1 VTRATKLLGI
11 IVVSFAISACAGL
24 LESKQPAERVYWLEP
39 LIVQQEAST
48 DAVLPG
54 IAVSVTAV
62 PGLDTDRMLILG
74 PDAHLNYYA
83 SARWPDSIAEV
94 LESLLRSTLES
105 TGRYSRVT
113 RGATSQS
120 TDLHLDLE
128 VRELYALANATNSAH
143 TVRMVLKG
151 YLDCIDDERAIVM
164 QAVAEIRDNRLTEI
178 VAAYQEAL
186 GKASQQLVEQ
196 TAESCGAATSKTN

>member
-1 VTRATKLLGI
+1 MTRATKLLGI
-11 IVVSFAISACAGL
+11 IVMSWAISACAGL

-39 LIVQQEAST
+39 LIVQRETST
-48 DAVLPG
+48 DAVLQS

-151 YLDCIDDERAIVM
+151 YLDCIGDERAIVM
-164 QAVAEIRDNRLTEI
+164 QSVADIRDNRLTEI

>member
-1 VTRATKLLGI
+1 MTRTTKLLGI
-11 IVVSFAISACAGL
+11 IVMSWATSACAGL
-24 LESKQPAERVYWLEP
+24 LQSKQPAERVYWLEP

-48 DAVLPG
+48 DAVLQS
-54 IAVSVTAV
+54 IAVSVSAV

-120 TDLHLDLE
+120 TDLHIDLE

-151 YLDCIDDERAIVM
+151 YLDCIGDERAIVM
-164 QAVAEIRDNRLTEI
+164 QSVAEIRDNRLTEI

-196 TAESCGAATSKTN
+196 TAESCGTATSKTN

>member
-1 VTRATKLLGI
+1 
-11 IVVSFAISACAGL
+11 
-24 LESKQPAERVYWLEP
+24 
-39 LIVQQEAST
+39 
-48 DAVLPG
+48 
-54 IAVSVTAV
+54 
-62 PGLDTDRMLILG
+62 MLILG

-105 TGRYSRVT
+105 TGRYSRVS

-120 TDLHLDLE
+120 ADLHLDLE
-128 VRELYALANATNSAH
+128 VRELYVLTNATDSAH

-151 YLDCIDDERAIVM
+151 YLDCIDEERAIVM
-164 QAVAEIRDNRLTEI
+164 QAVAEIQDNRLTEI

-196 TAESCGAATSKTN
+196 TVESCGAATSKTN

>member
-1 VTRATKLLGI
+1 MTRTTKLLGI
-11 IVVSFAISACAGL
+11 IVMSWATSACAGL
-24 LESKQPAERVYWLEP
+24 LQSKQPAERVYWLEP

-48 DAVLPG
+48 DAVLQS
-54 IAVSVTAV
+54 IAVSVSAV

-120 TDLHLDLE
+120 TDLHIDLE

-151 YLDCIDDERAIVM
+151 YLDCIGDERAIVM
-164 QAVAEIRDNRLTEI
+164 QSVAEIRDNRLTEI

>member
-1 VTRATKLLGI
+1 MSYVT
-11 IVVSFAISACAGL
+11 SACAGL

-39 LIVQQEAST
+39 LIVQQDTST
-48 DAVLPG
+48 DAVLQS

-120 TDLHLDLE
+120 ADLHLELE
-128 VRELYALANATNSAH
+128 VRELYALANATDSAH

-164 QAVAEIRDNRLTEI
+164 QAVAEIRDHRLSEL

-196 TAESCGAATSKTN
+196 KAESCGAATSKTT

>member
-1 VTRATKLLGI
+1 MSCAV
-11 IVVSFAISACAGL
+11 SACAGL
-24 LESKQPAERVYWLEP
+24 LDSKQPAERVYWLEP
-39 LIVQQEAST
+39 LIVQQEATT
-48 DAVLPG
+48 DGALQSM
-54 IAVSVTAV
+54 AVSVTAV

-105 TGRYSRVT
+105 TGRYSRVS

-120 TDLHLDLE
+120 ADLHLDLE
-128 VRELYALANATNSAH
+128 VRELYTLANGTDSAH

-164 QAVAEIRDNRLTEI
+164 QAVAEIRDNRLSEI
-178 VAAYQEAL
+178 VVAYQEAL

-196 TAESCGAATSKTN
+196 TAKSCGTATSTTH

>member
-1 VTRATKLLGI
+1 MTRATKLLGI
-11 IVVSFAISACAGL
+11 IVMSCATSACAGL
-24 LESKQPAERVYWLEP
+24 LQSKQPAERVYWLEP

-48 DAVLPG
+48 DAVLQS
-54 IAVSVTAV
+54 IAVSVSAV

-105 TGRYSRVT
+105 TGRYSRVS

-120 TDLHLDLE
+120 ADLHLALE
-128 VRELYALANATNSAH
+128 VRELYALTNATDSAH

-151 YLDCIDDERAIVM
+151 YLDCIDEERAIVM
-164 QAVAEIRDNRLTEI
+164 QAVAEIQDNRLTEI

-196 TAESCGAATSKTN
+196 TAESCGVATSKTN

>member
-1 VTRATKLLGI
+1 MSYVT
-11 IVVSFAISACAGL
+11 SACAGL

-39 LIVQQEAST
+39 LIVQQDTST
-48 DAVLPG
+48 DTVLQS

-120 TDLHLDLE
+120 ADLHLELE
-128 VRELYALANATNSAH
+128 VRELYALANATDSAH

-151 YLDCIDDERAIVM
+151 YLDCIGDERAIVM

>member
-1 VTRATKLLGI
+1 MSYVT
-11 IVVSFAISACAGL
+11 SACAGL

-39 LIVQQEAST
+39 LIVQQDTST
-48 DAVLPG
+48 DTVLQS

-120 TDLHLDLE
+120 ADLHLELE
-128 VRELYALANATNSAH
+128 VRELYALANATDSAH

>member
-1 VTRATKLLGI
+1 MSCVT
-11 IVVSFAISACAGL
+11 SACAGL

-39 LIVQQEAST
+39 LIVQQDTST
-48 DAVLPG
+48 DAVLQS

-120 TDLHLDLE
+120 ADLHLELE
-128 VRELYALANATNSAH
+128 VRELYALANATDSAH

-196 TAESCGAATSKTN
+196 TAESCGVATSKTN

>member
-1 VTRATKLLGI
+1 MSYVT
-11 IVVSFAISACAGL
+11 SACAGL

-39 LIVQQEAST
+39 LIVQQDTST
-48 DAVLPG
+48 DTVLQS

-120 TDLHLDLE
+120 ADLHLELE
-128 VRELYALANATNSAH
+128 VRELYALANAIDSAH

-151 YLDCIDDERAIVM
+151 YLDCIGDERAIVM
-164 QAVAEIRDNRLTEI
+164 QSVAEIRDNRLTEI